1 MLLKETNDLSFTR
14 RLVAIFLVSNF
25 FFGLKQVGEGDHG
38 FKALSIV
45 GTVLQ
50 LFKLLS
56 IEYLCSIY
64 SICHIEWKIV
74 SIY

>member
-25 FFGLKQVGEGDHG
+25 FFWGLKQVGEGDHG

-50 LFKLLS
+50 LFKLSS
-56 IEYLCSIY
+56 IEYLCSI
-64 SICHIEWKIV
+64 
-74 SIY
+74 